1 MPKYAPPEKP
11 HHCIKGFTLNLT
23 IHMSKS
29 RNRHHAIVSKPI
41 VSNPIVSE
49 PIVDDDDDSELSLSV
64 PDTILEILE
73 TTRAIVGP
81 DVSHYQNEINWTK
94 MVDIQKNMGFAMCK
108 ATQGKKS
115 IDSKFTHNIT
125 QMRETF
131 STPAGSRTFD
141 GHTHQIAFGV
151 YHFAEIDPSFI
162 GSDYQ
167 GQADWFYNTVAN
179 AVNNN
184 INHFP
189 NFWVLDWEDP
199 KGNSIPHTTRA
210 NFAKVF
216 VQRLHS
222 KLMIKFGESYVPKI
236 FIYTGHYYWG
246 DDVKMDTTTWFTT
259 YGPKLWM
266 AAYTTNNVLPETHDV
281 SKYNVIDK
289 YTNNPKLNLLN
300 SLDKWI
306 VWQYSSSISVPGI
319 SSRCD
324 VSVARS
330 SNDWHSNFYQP

>member
-11 HHCIKGFTLNLT
+11 HHCVKGFTLNLT
-23 IHMSKS
+23 RQMSKS
-29 RNRHHAIVSKPI
+29 RNRHHLI
-41 VSNPIVSE
+41 VSNPIVDNSE
-49 PIVDDDDDSELSLSV
+49 SELSLSV
-64 PDTILEILE
+64 PNTILE

-81 DVSHYQNEINWTK
+81 DVSHYQNEINWVK

-108 ATQGKKS
+108 ATQGKNS

-151 YHFAEIDPSFI
+151 YHFAEIIPTFI
-162 GSDYQ
+162 NSDYEV
-167 GQADWFYNTVAN
+167 QADWFYNTVAN

-199 KGNSIPHTTRA
+199 KGNSISHTTRA

-236 FIYTGHYYWG
+236 FIYSGYYYWG
-246 DDVKMDTTTWFTT
+246 DDVKIDTTKWFTT
-259 YGPKLWM
+259 YGPKLWI
-266 AAYTTNNVLPETHDV
+266 AAYTTNNVLPETHGTV
-281 SKYNVIDK
+281 SKYNIVDK
-289 YTNNPKLNLLN
+289 YTNNPKLNLLD
-300 SLDKWI
+300 SLGKWI